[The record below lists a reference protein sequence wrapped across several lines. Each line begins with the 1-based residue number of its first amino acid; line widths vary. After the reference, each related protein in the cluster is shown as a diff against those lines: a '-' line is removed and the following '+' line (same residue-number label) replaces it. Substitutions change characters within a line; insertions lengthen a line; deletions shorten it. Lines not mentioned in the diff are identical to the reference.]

1 MADAPSA
8 PVGDRGRGLPTRPR
22 RASTTVL
29 GIEGV
34 APLGESLFH
43 ESHVLFPAG
52 PGKPVKVP
60 PVGIGLAHHDDT
72 HPLAWPQRQRG
83 LRLEQ
88 AILVK
93 GLDCSH
99 NLDDDSTVTGAT

>member
-1 MADAPSA
+1 
-8 PVGDRGRGLPTRPR
+8 
-22 RASTTVL
+22 
-29 GIEGV
+29 
-34 APLGESLFH
+34 LGEPLFRQ
-43 ESHVLFPAG
+43 SYVLFPAD
-52 PGKPVKVP
+52 PGKSVKVP
-60 PVGIGLAHHDDT
+60 PAGIGLAQHDQT

-99 NLDDDSTVTGAT
+99 RFDDDSTVTGAT

>member
-1 MADAPSA
+1 MT
-8 PVGDRGRGLPTRPR
+8 GRN

-29 GIEGV
+29 GIEGI
-34 APLGESLFH
+34 APLGESLFRK
-43 ESHVLFPAG
+43 SDVLFPAG

-60 PVGIGLAHHDDT
+60 PVGIGLAQHDDT

-93 GLDCSH
+93 GLDSH
-99 NLDDDSTVTGAT
+99 GLDDDSTVTGAT